1 MNTKKAFLALGLLS
15 ATAVA
20 LSGCAQI
27 DESLLDS
34 NADFSVNIAIPY
46 TTTTPLPDYMSV
58 PEQVVIDPN
67 GGVTVNDASLLTS
80 SLNNSKAEES
90 QYTSLSLGDTKPS
103 VTALQERLSALG
115 YCTGGVSGVFD
126 AATETAVKRF
136 EQTYG
141 VMQTGIATPAFQV
154 RLFAQDAP
162 VYGSEAYDS
171 AVVSQ
176 YTTLQ
181 RGAVG
186 STVYAL
192 QHRLKELGYPIRD
205 LTGVYDEETE
215 NAIRLF
221 SEAYGLKSQS
231 IAYIALQKELYS
243 DNAIPYSESGST
255 QARAGLATLSLGN
268 VGTQVMRMQSRLI
281 ELGYMTGTATGVFDA
296 ETEAAVRAFEETC
309 GRAVTGVLDTS
320 LQNLL
325 LSQSAPQAG
334 QALQEGHTL
343 YSDLEIGS
351 EGDEVLGLQNRLIE
365 LGYAN
370 GVGNGVYGEETAN
383 AVVLFE
389 HYNGLPEDGRATG
402 ALQTY
407 LYSSAALSY
416 DAAVSGATPAITP
429 EPTPF
434 ANNALGTL
442 QGARTLSLN
451 DTGDEV
457 TKLQERLNSLGY
469 ECTVNG
475 VYDQETQRAMMAFQQ
490 AVGVSQTGDASDTML
505 KYIYTKAAPASKY
518 QMFNATQSYETLQLG
533 DAGEAVVSLQWQL
546 WTLGYL
552 TTEDVEGSVG
562 VFDDRTR
569 SAVISTQLA
578 MGYEQP
584 DGVAGPEFQCFIFS
598 EYNRFIK
605 R

>member
-1 MNTKKAFLALGLLS
+1 M
-15 ATAVA
+15 
-20 LSGCAQI
+20 
-27 DESLLDS
+27 
-34 NADFSVNIAIPY
+34 
-46 TTTTPLPDYMSV
+46 
-58 PEQVVIDPN
+58 
-67 GGVTVNDASLLTS
+67 
-80 SLNNSKAEES
+80 
-90 QYTSLSLGDTKPS
+90 
-103 VTALQERLSALG
+103 
-115 YCTGGVSGVFD
+115 
-126 AATETAVKRF
+126 
-136 EQTYG
+136 
-141 VMQTGIATPAFQV
+141 
-154 RLFAQDAP
+154 
-162 VYGSEAYDS
+162 
-171 AVVSQ
+171 
-176 YTTLQ
+176 
-181 RGAVG
+181 
-186 STVYAL
+186 
-192 QHRLKELGYPIRD
+192 
-205 LTGVYDEETE
+205 
-215 NAIRLF
+215 
-221 SEAYGLKSQS
+221 
-231 IAYIALQKELYS
+231 
-243 DNAIPYSESGST
+243 
-255 QARAGLATLSLGN
+255 
-268 VGTQVMRMQSRLI
+268 
-281 ELGYMTGTATGVFDA
+281 
-296 ETEAAVRAFEETC
+296 
-309 GRAVTGVLDTS
+309 
-320 LQNLL
+320 
-325 LSQSAPQAG
+325 
-334 QALQEGHTL
+334 
-343 YSDLEIGS
+343 
-351 EGDEVLGLQNRLIE
+351 LGLQNRLIE